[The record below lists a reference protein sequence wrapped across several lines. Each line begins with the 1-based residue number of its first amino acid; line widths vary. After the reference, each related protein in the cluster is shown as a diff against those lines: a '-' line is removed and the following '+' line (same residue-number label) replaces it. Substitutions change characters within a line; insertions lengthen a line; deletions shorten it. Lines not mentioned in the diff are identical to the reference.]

1 MAFSASPARLRAVLF
16 DRDDT
21 IAYTDPAVYE
31 EAAGWIATRFGL
43 SARDAGRALA
53 EQWQARALTWW
64 DLRTHEQEEDFWTA
78 YGQEL
83 TGRLGLPD
91 TAAAELM
98 AAYPYER
105 YMKPVEGAREV
116 LEALRSGGLRIGV
129 LSNTLPSIDRTLAAV
144 GLADL
149 VDVAVATC
157 LIGTHKPDPGAY
169 HHALEALGVSPA
181 EALFVDDKAENVAAA
196 QALGMQGALIDL
208 RGQTPQALHSLR
220 EVLALA
226 MPEAP

>member
-1 MAFSASPARLRAVLF
+1 MVSCAPPARLRAVLF

-21 IAYTDPAVYE
+21 IARTDPAVSR
-31 EAAGWIATRFGL
+31 EAAGWIATRFGVD
-43 SARDAGRALA
+43 AGEAGRALA
-53 EQWQARALTWW
+53 EQWLACALSWW
-64 DLRTHEQEEDFWTA
+64 DLRTHEQEAAFWA
-78 YGQEL
+78 GYGLEL
-83 TGRLGLPD
+83 TGRLGLPAA
-91 TAAAELM
+91 AAAELM

-116 LEALRSGGLRIGV
+116 LEALRAGGLRVGV

-157 LIGTHKPDPGAY
+157 LIGTHKPAPGAY
-169 HHALEALGVSPA
+169 RHALEALDLAPEEV
-181 EALFVDDKAENVAAA
+181 LFVDDRAENVAAA
-196 QALGMQGALIDL
+196 RALGLQGALIDL
-208 RGQTPQALHSLR
+208 RGQAPGALHSLR

-226 MPEAP
+226 LAGQP